1 MVGVGASK
9 VQLAPM
15 QSFEIMRIAGHGG
28 TGSAM
33 FLEESNISTPL
44 GKALSKRSEASDV
57 LGLHDGN
64 ARTDSNGG
72 RGIGQGLN
80 KIRSSTVILG
90 RGRRG
95 ARCHSRLGAQ
105 PSKESLDPLTTRAR
119 LMLNPSGPKPG
130 FEVERQ
136 HAGQA
141 GGI

>member
-1 MVGVGASK
+1 MIGVGASK

-15 QSFEIMRIAGHGG
+15 HSFEIVSIAGHGG

-33 FLEESNISTPL
+33 LLEESNISTPL

-57 LGLHDGN
+57 LGLHDGD
-64 ARTDSNGG
+64 ARADRDGG
-72 RGIGQGLN
+72 WVITQGMN
-80 KIRSSTVILG
+80 KIRSSTVSLG

-95 ARCHSRLGAQ
+95 ARRHSRLGAQ
-105 PSKESLDPLTTRAR
+105 PSEESLDPLTTRAR
-119 LMLNPSGPKPG
+119 LILYPSGPKPS

-141 GGI
+141 GGV